1 MRILQLCLRVP
12 FPARDGGTIAMHNLT
27 ESLSNSGNEV
37 RILAFN
43 TRKHHIELETIPFE
57 YRSKYDLKLVY
68 LDATVKPIDAFLN
81 LFGSKSYNVSR
92 FDSPDMH
99 IAIRD
104 VLIANPI
111 DVVLV
116 ESLFMLPYVNTI
128 RKHSKAKIVYRAHN
142 IEHLI
147 WQRMT
152 ASATNPFVRL
162 YLRHL
167 AKRLKAFETNCKNHL
182 DAIVTLTKEDASWF
196 ESDGYAGPLLVSPVG
211 LDVMSYS
218 KMGISKNCHHMFHL
232 GSMDWMPNLEGVEW
246 FLNKVWPVLE
256 KKHPQ
261 LILHIAGKGM
271 PQKYF
276 DMQTDRLRVYGYV
289 DDVTQFMSGKQL
301 MVVPLFSGSGMRVK
315 IIEGMAAA
323 RTIVSTTIGA
333 EGIDIADE
341 HGVLIAD
348 NVDAFVNRID
358 KCLLDMDYA
367 RKVANTARAIA
378 LEKYD
383 REFLANQFCDF
394 LKTIQ

>member
-1 MRILQLCLRVP
+1 
-12 FPARDGGTIAMHNLT
+12 
-27 ESLSNSGNEV
+27 
-37 RILAFN
+37 
-43 TRKHHIELETIPFE
+43 
-57 YRSKYDLKLVY
+57 
-68 LDATVKPIDAFLN
+68 
-81 LFGSKSYNVSR
+81 
-92 FDSPDMH
+92 
-99 IAIRD
+99 
-104 VLIANPI
+104 
-111 DVVLV
+111 
-116 ESLFMLPYVNTI
+116 
-128 RKHSKAKIVYRAHN
+128 
-142 IEHLI
+142 
-147 WQRMT
+147 
-152 ASATNPFVRL
+152 
-162 YLRHL
+162 
-167 AKRLKAFETNCKNHL
+167 
-182 DAIVTLTKEDASWF
+182 
-196 ESDGYAGPLLVSPVG
+196 
-211 LDVMSYS
+211 
-218 KMGISKNCHHMFHL
+218 
-232 GSMDWMPNLEGVEW
+232 
-246 FLNKVWPVLE
+246 
-256 KKHPQ
+256 
-261 LILHIAGKGM
+261 M